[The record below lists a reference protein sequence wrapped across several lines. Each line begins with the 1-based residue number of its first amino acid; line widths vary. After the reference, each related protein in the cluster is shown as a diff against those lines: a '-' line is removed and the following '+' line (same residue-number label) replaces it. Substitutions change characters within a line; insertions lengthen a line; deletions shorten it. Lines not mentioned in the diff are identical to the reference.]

1 MIVLPSSKRHYKGLI
16 RIKRKDTLIKIIRHW
31 IILNFFP
38 KGGERWLTSKQ
49 IMELLKNWLRG
60 AEEVSKMMGLSSK
73 RTLERDLAE
82 LSGRKGRKMKILE
95 YKRLK
100 RNEYCYRIC
109 PSILEKFSFDKL
121 ILRVDK
127 KYTFKIPDPFA
138 RSPDKYGGYSPHSL
152 YLIVTLHESNSI
164 YEWMREHLGI
174 RGKILEAGFLSK
186 RDLEEEYFE
195 TALLFLTKE
204 VYERYRLNFFKL
216 ILTNPPQKEGF
227 FKYIFM
233 KIPPE
238 KWPATKESIKEE
250 HSKTTFDNYFL
261 ERLKKYFKISY
272 IIDKKGEISLEELL
286 KYTKM
291 KKETVKKILVEL
303 QIFNFVK
310 IEYNDKGEIEKVRIT
325 IEGHNFCWYLL
336 FFFVKK
342 IIKTKKELDKCL
354 NLE

>member
-1 MIVLPSSKRHYKGLI
+1 MVALQSSKRHYEGLI
-16 RIKRKDTLIKIIRHW
+16 RIKRKDTLVKIIRHW
-31 IILNFFP
+31 IILIFLS
-38 KGGERWLTSKQ
+38 KKREEWLTSKQ
-49 IMELLKNWLRG
+49 IMELLKILLRG
-60 AEEVSKMMGLSSK
+60 AEEVFKMMGLSSK

-82 LSGRKGRKMKILE
+82 LSGRKGGRMKILE

-100 RNEYCYRIC
+100 RNEYCYRIY
-109 PSILEKFSFDKL
+109 PSILEKFFFDVL

-127 KYTFKIPDPFA
+127 KHVSMYPF
-138 RSPDKYGGYSPHSL
+138 SIFQL
-152 YLIVTLHESNSI
+152 FYLIRTLHESNNI
-164 YEWMREHLGI
+164 YEWMREYLRI
-174 RGKILEAGFLSK
+174 PGKILEAGFLLR
-186 RDLEEEYFE
+186 RDLEKEYFE

-216 ILTNPPQKEGF
+216 ILTNPPKKEGF

-272 IIDKKGEISLEELL
+272 IIDKKGGISLDELL
-286 KYTKM
+286 KYAKM

-310 IEYNDKGEIEKVRIT
+310 IEYNDKGEIEKVRTT

-336 FFFVKK
+336 SSFAEK
-342 IIKTKKELDKCL
+342 IIKTKKELDKYL